1 MVIWEMSVYKNGQ
14 AMKEVRPVLSRAS
27 LVGAVFGF
35 FSLAPAARAQVASTP
50 PVPGSAA
57 GWTFSI
63 TPYAWLPAVSTTYSY
78 TGPRG
83 VFSVTNTINAGIGDY
98 ISELNFGLMLGG
110 EARYDRFTIMTD
122 LVYANAS
129 ITTKNSHLSSVNL
142 GLAPIDIPRDVQ
154 VSTGTRLATTIWS
167 VAGAYTLLEGDWGNL
182 DAVVGIRTL
191 FMGATSNY
199 TLAAAIF
206 APDQTVALA
215 RSGSLN
221 LGVTKVEGIGGV
233 TGRINVPNSSFY
245 LPFYFDAGGGAVP
258 LTWQVYAGV
267 GYKAL
272 SWLDISA
279 GYRYLAFAGG
289 NKTKGVEKINLGGV
303 LLAGNIR
310 F

>member
-63 TPYAWLPAVSTTYSY
+63 TPYAWLPTVSTTYSY

-142 GLAPIDIPRDVQ
+142 GLAPIDIPRDLQ

-167 VAGAYTLLEGDWGNL
+167 VAGGYTLLEGDWG
-182 DAVVGIRTL
+182 TL
-191 FMGATSNY
+191 MLWSAYARSSWARRAT
-199 TLAAAIF
+199 TLSLPPSSRPTRRLPWPAAA
-206 APDQTVALA
+206 A
-215 RSGSLN
+215 S
-221 LGVTKVEGIGGV
+221 
-233 TGRINVPNSSFY
+233 
-245 LPFYFDAGGGAVP
+245 
-258 LTWQVYAGV
+258 TWV
-267 GYKAL
+267 
-272 SWLDISA
+272 
-279 GYRYLAFAGG
+279 
-289 NKTKGVEKINLGGV
+289 
-303 LLAGNIR
+303 
-310 F
+310 